1 MNPYVDSSGQE
12 FSLHCLSGDDMG
24 LLLEGVIHVFNSLPR
39 GQNVAARKRLIHLK
53 NILENDP
60 TGKVQHQKAC
70 DLPQLPGHKDG
81 GDNHRDCQ
89 PQKV

>member
-39 GQNVAARKRLIHLK
+39 GQHAAARKRLIHLK

-60 TGKVQHQKAC
+60 TGKVQPQKAC
-70 DLPQLPGHKDG
+70 DLPQLRREENGVEND
-81 GDNHRDCQ
+81 
-89 PQKV
+89 